1 MLLFLFFFSSRRR
14 HTRCALVTGVQT
26 CALPISITIQGDGT
40 EVSVSNDHGRFSGD
54 FDYEAGYVLA
64 GRHDGSSGTIQVV
77 AGARLE
83 IRNGE
88 GVNEDTTEPGLNLAF
103 EEGSIG
109 NVVVD
114 GDGSMIELTQVA
126 PSDTGNGT
134 FGQIG
139 RA

>member
-1 MLLFLFFFSSRRR
+1 MTRRPPRCTRPEPLLPSTSCFRS
-14 HTRCALVTGVQT
+14 
-26 CALPISITIQGDGT
+26 
-40 EVSVSNDHGRFSGD
+40 FSGD

-88 GVNEDTTEPGLNLAF
+88 GVNEDTTEPGLTLAF

-109 NVVVD
+109 NLVVD

-134 FGQIG
+134 RSEEHTSELQSLMRISYAVFCLKKTKI
-139 RA
+139 

>member
-1 MLLFLFFFSSRRR
+1 MTRRPPRCTRPEPLLPSTSCFRS
-14 HTRCALVTGVQT
+14 
-26 CALPISITIQGDGT
+26 
-40 EVSVSNDHGRFSGD
+40 FSGD

-88 GVNEDTTEPGLNLAF
+88 GVNEDTTEPGLTLAF

-109 NVVVD
+109 NLVVD
-114 GDGSMIELTQVA
+114 GDGSMIELTQVP

-134 FGQIG
+134 FGPFLQVG
-139 RA
+139 RLGGGNRTVDRKRKSTRLNSSH